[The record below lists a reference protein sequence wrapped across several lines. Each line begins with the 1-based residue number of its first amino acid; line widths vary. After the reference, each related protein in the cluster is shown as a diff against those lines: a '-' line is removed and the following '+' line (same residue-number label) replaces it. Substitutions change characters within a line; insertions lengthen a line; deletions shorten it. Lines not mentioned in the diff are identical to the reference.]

1 MLHIL
6 LFIVNVGLRVFHL
19 SVAAAWRRYRLTII
33 HIHVMG
39 VSTYGYRIRIHILML
54 PETQITTSLLPTS
67 PLVDSQTLGYIEEES
82 PKLGDIKAG

>member
-1 MLHIL
+1 M
-6 LFIVNVGLRVFHL
+6 NVGLSGFHL
-19 SVAAAWRRYRLTII
+19 SVAAAWR
-33 HIHVMG
+33 
-39 VSTYGYRIRIHILML
+39 STDYYHTHSCYGCSYRIRIPLLML